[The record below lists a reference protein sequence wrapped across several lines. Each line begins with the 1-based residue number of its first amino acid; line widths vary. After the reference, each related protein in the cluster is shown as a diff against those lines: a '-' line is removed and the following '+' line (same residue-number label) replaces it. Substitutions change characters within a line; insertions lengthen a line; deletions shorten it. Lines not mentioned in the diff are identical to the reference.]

1 MKKIKISALIICVV
15 MMLSACAS
23 HTKPSD
29 GYFLT
34 KDLKNATVGIIEGC
48 TESEQV
54 KNSIPGVKL
63 KKFKNAKDAAVALE
77 KDSVRALVLDS
88 INKKEII
95 DRNSNF
101 KEMIQKV
108 VDKKYY
114 AAIYVPKEDRVEK
127 GDEFLLEIDAIMTLL
142 THTDLGNELYNQYI
156 IGDDL
161 ENAVIE
167 YNVDDSRGRVLKVGI
182 IDDNAPFSYANKNG
196 DYVGFDVAV
205 ANEIAKSYHA
215 TLELQLMDR
224 NNLLTA
230 LENGVIDVA
239 FGRLT
244 DEDDASEN
252 DWLLFSMPY
261 YDMSQYVIL
270 TKENVGVN
278 PVGK

>member
-1 MKKIKISALIICVV
+1 VKKIKLLSLIICVI
-15 MMLSACAS
+15 MLFAACAT

-34 KDLKNATVGIIEGC
+34 KDLSNANVGIIDGC
-48 TESEQV
+48 TEEAQV
-54 KNSIPGVKL
+54 KDAIPGVKI
-63 KKFKNAKDAAVALE
+63 KKFKNTNDAAEALQ

-88 INKKEII
+88 ASKKEILNK
-95 DRNSNF
+95 NSNF

-108 VDKKYY
+108 LDKKYY
-114 AAIYVPKEDRVEK
+114 AAVYIPVEDRATK
-127 GDEFLLEIDAIMTLL
+127 GDEFLLEVDSVMTILS
-142 THTDLGNELYNQYI
+142 HTDLGMELYNQYI
-156 IGDDL
+156 AGDDI
-161 ENAVIE
+161 ENALIE

-182 IDDNAPFSYANKNG
+182 IDDNAPFSYTNKNG

-215 TLELQLMDR
+215 TLELQVMDR
-224 NNLLTA
+224 DALLTA

-252 DWLLFSMPY
+252 DWLLFSMTY
-261 YDMSQYVIL
+261 YDMSQSVIL
-270 TKENVGVN
+270 AEENVGIN
-278 PVGK
+278 PMAQ